1 MPPPQTNPPPQT
13 SPPAPGP
20 AYPPSHPV
28 IGAPRALGQV
38 VTSQPEGSHVILSK
52 NVVSVLH
59 PSPGAFCIVLTPEI
73 LAYEAVMVATLR
85 LPLIYL
91 PRYSISHIETKSD
104 CALSERRAGRDGEPV
119 GAASSRAD
127 RHARR
132 PGTSCPRSISNA
144 SSSPLAARSPTG
156 LIGPTSIGKRPASR
170 PHPQGREA
178 GRHAGAGADKVR
190 NSHQP
195 QDRQSARPHRAASL
209 LAAPTR

>member
-1 MPPPQTNPPPQT
+1 MTDRYTKAVLTVVAAAAVAIAVKQIAAPVSGTMPPPQTNPAPQT

-28 IGAPRALGQV
+28 IGAPRAFGQV

-104 CALSERRAGRDGEPV
+104 TWTDCGNANAILVLTWDGTYAC
-119 GAASSRAD
+119 GGTISD
-127 RHARR
+127 RF
-132 PGTSCPRSISNA
+132 PCYF
-144 SSSPLAARSPTG
+144 L
-156 LIGPTSIGKRPASR
+156 
-170 PHPQGREA
+170 
-178 GRHAGAGADKVR
+178 
-190 NSHQP
+190 
-195 QDRQSARPHRAASL
+195 ASL
-209 LAAPTR
+209 QDHDFTFIVP

>member
-1 MPPPQTNPPPQT
+1 MTDRYTKAVLTFVAAAAVAIAVKQIAAPVSGTMPPPQTNPAPQT

-28 IGAPRALGQV
+28 IGAPRAFGQV

-127 RHARR
+127 RHAGG
-132 PGTSCPRSISNA
+132 PA
-144 SSSPLAARSPTG
+144 QAARGLFPT
-156 LIGPTSIGKRPASR
+156 LLRRRWRP
-170 PHPQGREA
+170 
-178 GRHAGAGADKVR
+178 D
-190 NSHQP
+190 
-195 QDRQSARPHRAASL
+195 L
-209 LAAPTR
+209 LRG